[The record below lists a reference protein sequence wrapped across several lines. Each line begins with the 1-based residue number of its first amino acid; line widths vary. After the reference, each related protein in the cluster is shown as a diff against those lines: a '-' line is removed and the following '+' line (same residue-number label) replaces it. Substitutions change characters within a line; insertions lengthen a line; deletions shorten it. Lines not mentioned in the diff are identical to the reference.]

1 MTQPTWIG
9 QTLGRR
15 YRIEALLGQGGM
27 SAVYKATDPNL
38 RRQVAIKL
46 IHPHLATT
54 PEFVSRFEEEAAA
67 VAQLR
72 HPNIIQ
78 VYDFSHDNNVYYMVL
93 EFLPGESLEQRLRRL
108 NSERQ
113 RMPLA
118 EVIRT
123 MVKVCEAVGYAH
135 SRGMIHRDL
144 KPANVMIMPNG
155 EPILMDFGIVKMLG
169 GDTQTATG
177 GLIGTVAYMAPEQI
191 RGERADPRTDIY
203 ALGVML
209 FEMISGQRPFQGD
222 SAPATMMMHL
232 TQPVPDIRTL
242 NQETPPALVA
252 IVEKALAKSP
262 ADRFQT
268 THAFAA
274 ALQAVPLDGRMAATK
289 VEGPTLVQ
297 QPRTVSEP
305 YQSVSVPVTP
315 QPVPHPTPPVA
326 QARPAGGPPRW
337 LVAGGVAGALL
348 LILVLCVTAAALG
361 SQFLDT
367 SGFGGDTATP
377 TRQTLVAEV
386 TDVLGVTNTPP
397 TIEADGAVVTEAA
410 TPTSETGAEA
420 TVMTDVPT
428 VETETPPPA
437 TPTPTETHMPTATAS
452 PTLPPTPTTLPTPT
466 LQPTPAG
473 PSSAITSIT
482 MDGSRYSI
490 AFTTSGFDYGLPGT
504 HVHFFFDTV
513 APEQAG
519 VPGNGPWKL
528 YGGPSPFTEYTTA
541 DRPPGATRMCILVA
555 NADHSVQLNTGNC
568 VALP

>member
-1 MTQPTWIG
+1 
-9 QTLGRR
+9 
-15 YRIEALLGQGGM
+15 M

-46 IHPHLATT
+46 IHPHLASTQ
-54 PEFVSRFEEEAAA
+54 EFVSRFEEEAAA

-78 VYDFSHDNNVYYMVL
+78 VFDFSHDNNVYYMVL

-108 NSERQ
+108 NGERQ

-118 EVIRT
+118 EVTGT
-123 MVKVCEAVGYAH
+123 MVKICHAVGYAH

-242 NQETPPALVA
+242 NQATPAALVR

-268 THAFAA
+268 THELAA
-274 ALQAVPLDGRMAATK
+274 ALQTVSMAGGMTATK
-289 VEGPTLVQ
+289 MDLPTAVQPPKTVVEQYPPVSGPIT
-297 QPRTVSEP
+297 P
-305 YQSVSVPVTP
+305 VPVPITP
-315 QPVPHPTPPVA
+315 APVPRPTPPVA
-326 QARPAGGPPRW
+326 PVRPAAGGPPRW
-337 LVAGGVAGALL
+337 LVASGVAGALL

-377 TRQTLVAEV
+377 TRQTFVAEV
-386 TDVLGVTNTPP
+386 TDAPATLDAEE
-397 TIEADGAVVTEAA
+397 IVVTEAA
-410 TPTSETGAEA
+410 SPTSAPVAAEA
-420 TVMTDVPT
+420 TSTSAAPL
-428 VETETPPPA
+428 A
-437 TPTPTETHMPTATAS
+437 TATAS
-452 PTLPPTPTTLPTPT
+452 PAPTLAPTNTPSPVATASPTPLPTPTSLPSPT
-466 LQPTPAG
+466 LQPTAAG
-473 PSSAITSIT
+473 PSSTITGIT
-482 MDGSRYSI
+482 LDGSHYNI
-490 AFTTSGFDYGLPGT
+490 AFTTAGFDYGLPGT

-513 APEQAG
+513 TPEQAG

-555 NADHSVQLNTGNC
+555 NADHSIQLNTGNC

>member
-15 YRIEALLGQGGM
+15 YKIEALLGQGGM

-54 PEFVSRFEEEAAA
+54 QEFVSRFEEEAAA

-108 NSERQ
+108 NGARQ
-113 RMPLA
+113 RMPLG
-118 EVIRT
+118 EITGT
-123 MVKVCEAVGYAH
+123 MVKICQAVGYAH

-144 KPANVMIMPNG
+144 KPANVMIMPTG

-242 NQETPPALVA
+242 NQETPPALVG

-262 ADRFQT
+262 ADRFQS
-268 THAFAA
+268 THEMAA
-274 ALQAVPLDGRMAATK
+274 ALQTVSLTGSMAATRLD
-289 VEGPTLVQ
+289 GPTAIQ
-297 QPRTVSEP
+297 QPRTIEQQRP
-305 YQSVSVPVTP
+305 PLPTPMTPAPMPRPAAPP
-315 QPVPHPTPPVA
+315 QPA
-326 QARPAGGPPRW
+326 QPAAGGPPRW

-361 SQFLDT
+361 SQFLDG

-377 TRQTLVAEV
+377 TRPIFVAEV
-386 TDVLGVTNTPP
+386 TDVPAITTAPATVASEE
-397 TIEADGAVVTEAA
+397 IAVTE
-410 TPTSETGAEA
+410 P
-420 TVMTDVPT
+420 
-428 VETETPPPA
+428 
-437 TPTPTETHMPTATAS
+437 AS
-452 PTLPPTPTTLPTPT
+452 PTTLPAAATTAPATATTAPPAASEAPPATPTTLPTASPTAFATPTALPSPT

-473 PSSAITSIT
+473 PTALITGIT
-482 MDGSRYSI
+482 LNGSQYQI
-490 AFTTSGFDYGLPGT
+490 AFTTAGFNYGLPGT

-513 APEQAG
+513 TPAQAG
-519 VPGNGPWKL
+519 VPGSGPWKL